1 MEFQLPSNL
10 QQHLIKYDPELKKVL
25 SATKPKVSRNTLGLP
40 DDLIPPHIISKE
52 ELTEAV
58 TIINTEQ
65 VEARYRVFQKDTGEV
80 KAIIYHIESLW
91 VAAWLPKPGEDYI
104 YGISFAFKPGA
115 LKKITIP
122 YGNDGRLFDMD
133 NITTKKY
140 GRIDLCT
147 YTNYITRDSI
157 EAGLTT
163 QYWTHNATNYKQKL
177 VQIKRGIK
185 LFTDQLH
192 QTIPRWK
199 DDGIHNIFKR
209 LDPKLNN
216 YKFILRISQDR
227 PSIPGVELYTTY
239 LDDNNKYILETPW
252 FKRYINT
259 ESQKIID
266 AFHDPDTKSPDVL
279 VDIHEDIKK
288 ILTWINRVL
297 NIWSDCPVDY
307 LQTAI
312 SNDIFRT
319 LTIYSLY
326 HSLSSP
332 ELVHAWL
339 NTYLPVES
347 FFKIITKFT
356 EEWLSRCINSSVTTK
371 YNAMFSSLRDTIS
384 MLDQILTAGETI
396 NPPKRWRIEEFHDHI
411 QTKAWTIKNPNQELP
426 QDLFPTP
433 IKVLDEEQNWTFFK
447 PKDTDQ
453 LSHLFPAPTKGHT
466 WTFFQPK
473 DTHQLSQW
481 GQAVRNC
488 VGTADSYANNVRS
501 KKAFIVLCMQDN
513 KPLFTVQLK
522 VANGLMSVDQ
532 ITGLSNARL
541 SLQEKEQYTQVF
553 AQALKQREEELKL

>member
-10 QQHLIKYDPELKKVL
+10 QQHLVKYDPELKKVF

-40 DDLIPPHIISKE
+40 DDLIPAHIINKE

-58 TIINTEQ
+58 AIINTEQ

-115 LKKITIP
+115 LKKINIP
-122 YGNDGRLFDMD
+122 YGKDLRLFDMD
-133 NITTKKY
+133 NVTTKKY
-140 GRIDLCT
+140 GRIDFCT

-163 QYWTHNATNYKQKL
+163 PYWKHNATSYKQKL

-185 LFTDQLH
+185 LFTDQLQ
-192 QTIPRWK
+192 QTIPHWK
-199 DDGIHNIFKR
+199 DDGTHNIFNR
-209 LDPKLNN
+209 LDSKVNN
-216 YKFILRISQDR
+216 YKYILRILEDR
-227 PSIPGVELYTTY
+227 TTASVPGVELYTTY

-279 VDIHEDIKK
+279 LNMHVDIEK
-288 ILTWINRVL
+288 ILTWINMIL
-297 NIWSDCPVDY
+297 NIWPDCPVDY

-312 SNDIFRT
+312 SNDTFRV
-319 LTIYSLY
+319 LTTYSLY
-326 HSLSSP
+326 YSSNLGAP
-332 ELVHAWL
+332 ELVKAWL

-356 EEWLSRCINSSVTTK
+356 EEWLNRCTNYSVTTK
-371 YNAMFSSLRDTIS
+371 YNATFSSLRDTVA

-433 IKVLDEEQNWTFFK
+433 IKVLDEEQNWTFF
-447 PKDTDQ
+447 
-453 LSHLFPAPTKGHT
+453 
-466 WTFFQPK
+466 QPK

-488 VGTADSYANNVRS
+488 VGTADSYASNVRS
-501 KKAFIVLCMQDN
+501 KKVFVVLCMQDN

-532 ITGLSNARL
+532 IVGLSNASL
-541 SLQEKEQYTQVF
+541 SLQQKEQYTQVF
-553 AQALKQREEELKL
+553 AQALKQREEELT

>member
-40 DDLIPPHIISKE
+40 DDMIPPHIINKE
-52 ELTEAV
+52 ELTQAV
-58 TIINTEQ
+58 TNINTEQ
-65 VEARYRVFQKDTGEV
+65 VEARYHVFQKDTGEV
-80 KAIIYHIESLW
+80 KAIVYHIESLW

-115 LKKITIP
+115 FKKINIP

-133 NITTKKY
+133 NVTTKKY
-140 GRIDLCT
+140 GRIDFCT

-163 QYWTHNATNYKQKL
+163 PYWTHNATSYKQKL
-177 VQIKRGIK
+177 IQIRRGIK

-192 QTIPRWK
+192 QTIPHWK
-199 DDGIHNIFKR
+199 DDGTHNIFKR
-209 LDPKLNN
+209 LDSKVNN
-216 YKFILRISQDR
+216 YKYILRILEDH
-227 PSIPGVELYTTY
+227 PSVPGVELYTTY
-239 LDDNNKYILETPW
+239 LDDNNKYILGTPW

-259 ESQKIID
+259 ESQKIIN
-266 AFHDPDTKSPDVL
+266 AFHDPDTKSPEVL

-288 ILTWINRVL
+288 ILTWINMVL
-297 NIWSDCPVDY
+297 NIWPNCPVDY

-312 SNDIFRT
+312 SNDTFKV
-319 LTIYSLY
+319 LTIYSMY

-332 ELVHAWL
+332 HIVHAWL

-347 FFKIITKFT
+347 FFKIITKYT
-356 EEWLSRCINSSVTTK
+356 EEWLTKCINYPKTTK
-371 YNAMFSSLRDTIS
+371 FDQAVRNTTFSSLRDTIT

-433 IKVLDEEQNWTFFK
+433 IKVLDEEQNWTFF
-447 PKDTDQ
+447 
-453 LSHLFPAPTKGHT
+453 
-466 WTFFQPK
+466 QPK

-488 VGTADSYANNVRS
+488 VGATDSYANSVRS
-501 KKAFIVLCMQDN
+501 KKVFIVLCMQDN

-522 VANGLMSVDQ
+522 VVNGLMSVDQ
-532 ITGLSNARL
+532 IAGLSNAYL
-541 SLQEKEQYTQVF
+541 SLQQKEQYTQMF
-553 AQALKQREEELKL
+553 TQALKQREEELKL